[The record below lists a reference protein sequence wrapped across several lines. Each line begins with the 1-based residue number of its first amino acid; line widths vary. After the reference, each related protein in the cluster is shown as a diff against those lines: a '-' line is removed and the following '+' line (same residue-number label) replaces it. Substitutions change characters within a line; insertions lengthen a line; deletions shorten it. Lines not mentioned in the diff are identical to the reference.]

1 MRANPHICLVEVW
14 HAYACIYVCA
24 LQRLESVGPGA
35 HFFLRLLQ
43 FLIHWLMDVWLLLW
57 LGWWQ
62 FVIGF
67 GSLLMTYGILWVS
80 WAPTGI
86 MGAHL
91 IWMGIWLEHY
101 GDDYEELGDAFEK
114 MGHEMRYECLREC
127 GWLAPVPAF

>member
-1 MRANPHICLVEVW
+1 MLTHVYMCVHCSAWNLLAQV
-14 HAYACIYVCA
+14 
-24 LQRLESVGPGA
+24 LN
-35 HFFLRLLQ
+35 FLRLLQ

-62 FVIGF
+62 FAIGF
-67 GSLLMTYGILWVS
+67 GSLLTAYGILWVS

-86 MGAHL
+86 IGAHL

-114 MGHEMRYECLREC
+114 MWAMRC
-127 GWLAPVPAF
+127 GMSA